1 MMTMNSP
8 LDFNRFLVASF
19 PSSAP
24 FRRIGHVSL
33 TGILSNVNLDVQSIT
48 LKGDGRSLC
57 SQPRRLPQ
65 SGMTSFYWYTFECM
79 GS

>member
-33 TGILSNVNLDVQSIT
+33 TGILSNVNLDAQSIT
-48 LKGDGRSLC
+48 LKGDG
-57 SQPRRLPQ
+57 
-65 SGMTSFYWYTFECM
+65 
-79 GS
+79 